1 MTIDTESTQM
11 GDSLDDEAL
20 ASALESEG
28 SEAAPATKVAEAAA
42 ETPEV
47 GDQEGAQQAAAE
59 YLDEFASKHEL
70 DAEQLLGLKVKLKI
84 DGEEKDAT
92 LRDIIKINQL
102 EGHVTRKSQE
112 LSEARKAFEE
122 TSRQT
127 INQWQERVGVAS
139 TFLDQQEAAIR
150 QQFQSIDWN
159 ALYQQDPGQYAGLQ
173 ARFNEAAMTLQNQKA
188 QLAQHYQMTQ
198 QQQRDA
204 MKPAAVEAIR
214 KANPDLADEAS
225 YSNALADMRS
235 YLKAIGAPEKNNEVL
250 ELDPVVFQAVRDA
263 ARYRAIVAKKPDVAN
278 KVRQAETMQKPS
290 TGSPV
295 GTKQARVAQ
304 LQAAAAKGN
313 EDALAELFEIL

>member
-1 MTIDTESTQM
+1 MNTDTESTQL

-20 ASALESEG
+20 ASALENEG
-28 SEAAPATKVAEAAA
+28 SEAEPSAQATGDAA
-42 ETPEV
+42 ETPE
-47 GDQEGAQQAAAE
+47 GSDPESTDAAALE
-59 YLDEFASKHEL
+59 YLEDFAKR
-70 DAEQLLGLKVKLKI
+70 AEIDPETLLGLKVRLKV

-92 LRDIIKINQL
+92 LRDVIKINQL

-150 QQFQSIDWN
+150 QQFQSVDWN

-225 YSNALADMRS
+225 YSNALGDMRA
-235 YLKAIGAPEKNNEVL
+235 YLKTIGAPEKNNEVL

-263 ARYRAIVAKKPDVAN
+263 ARYRAIVAKKPEVAN
-278 KVRQAETMQKPS
+278 RVRQADTAQKPS

-295 GTKQARVAQ
+295 GTKQAHVAK

-313 EDALAELFEIL
+313 EDALAELFAIL

>member
-1 MTIDTESTQM
+1 MNTDTESTQQ

-28 SEAAPATKVAEAAA
+28 SEALPEAQVPGDAA
-42 ETPEV
+42 ETPE
-47 GDQEGAQQAAAE
+47 GSDPESTDAAALE
-59 YLDEFASKHEL
+59 YLEDFAKR
-70 DAEQLLGLKVKLKI
+70 AEIDPETLLGLKVRLKV

-92 LRDIIKINQL
+92 LRDVIKINQL

-150 QQFQSIDWN
+150 QQFQSVDWN

-225 YSNALADMRS
+225 YSNALGDMRS

-263 ARYRAIVAKKPDVAN
+263 ARYRAIVAKKPEVAN
-278 KVRQAETMQKPS
+278 RVRQADTAQKPS

-295 GTKQARVAQ
+295 GTKQAHVAK